1 MNDLTI
7 LTNTQLGEFISLS
20 LIHGTNTQFSYELL
34 HEVAERLVQTD
45 EIIKA
50 GISNGIHETLTKQS
64 TAFKFRLED
73 VVKTLDETL
82 APAIIEDNKETVESI
97 TDIQHHEAM
106 NKAMKV
112 DRDEGRA
119 GLSSA
124 KKTILDQ
131 LPVEEVTEQLVEQV
145 AKEVAK
151 ELTEQ
156 VKPKTVK
163 KKEPPVEVE
172 LEELAEELVEVNE
185 PELLITSKLLK
196 EMALELRQRN
206 AISKEQIVD
215 KLTELD
221 ASSTMT
227 LAPKHYAEF
236 YNFLESF
243 NV

>member
-82 APAIIEDNKETVESI
+82 APAIIEDNKETVEII
-97 TDIQHHEAM
+97 TDIEHHEAM
-106 NKAMKV
+106 GKAMKV
-112 DRDEGRA
+112 DRDEGRT
-119 GLSSA
+119 GSSNA
-124 KKTILDQ
+124 KKTAI
-131 LPVEEVTEQLVEQV
+131 EQLAERV
-145 AKEVAK
+145 AKEV
-151 ELTEQ
+151 TEQ
-156 VKPKTVK
+156 VKPKAVK
-163 KKEPPVEVE
+163 KKEKPVEVE
-172 LEELAEELVEVNE
+172 VEELAEEPVEEVKE

-196 EMALELRQRN
+196 EMALALRQRN
-206 AISKEQIVD
+206 AVPKDCIID
-215 KLTELD
+215 KLTELG

-227 LAPKHYAEF
+227 LAPKHYVEF

>member
-34 HEVAERLVQTD
+34 HEVAVRLVQTD

-97 TDIQHHEAM
+97 TDIEHHEAM

-119 GLSSA
+119 GSSSA
-124 KKTILDQ
+124 KKTVIEQ
-131 LPVEEVTEQLVEQV
+131 VTEQV
-145 AKEVAK
+145 
-151 ELTEQ
+151 TEQ
-156 VKPKTVK
+156 VKPKAVK
-163 KKEPPVEVE
+163 KKEKPVEVE
-172 LEELAEELVEVNE
+172 VEVEVEELAEEPVEEVKE

-196 EMALELRQRN
+196 EMALALRQRN
-206 AISKEQIVD
+206 AVPKDCIID
-215 KLTELD
+215 KLTELG

-227 LAPKHYAEF
+227 LAPKHYVEF

>member
-82 APAIIEDNKETVESI
+82 APAIIEDNKETVEII
-97 TDIQHHEAM
+97 TDIEHHEAM

-119 GLSSA
+119 GSSSA

-131 LPVEEVTEQLVEQV
+131 LPVEEVTEQ
-145 AKEVAK
+145 
-151 ELTEQ
+151 

-163 KKEPPVEVE
+163 KKEKPVEVE
-172 LEELAEELVEVNE
+172 GEELLCCKV
-185 PELLITSKLLK
+185 
-196 EMALELRQRN
+196 MQ
-206 AISKEQIVD
+206 QIASVVD
-215 KLTELD
+215 DTELGAAYVGRLQD
-221 ASSTMT
+221 S
-227 LAPKHYAEF
+227 LLQHCY
-236 YNFLESF
+236 
-243 NV
+243 VD

>member
-45 EIIKA
+45 EIIKS
-50 GISNGIHETLTKQS
+50 GISHGIHETLTKQS

-97 TDIQHHEAM
+97 TDIEHHEAM

-119 GLSSA
+119 GSSSA
-124 KKTILDQ
+124 NKTAI
-131 LPVEEVTEQLVEQV
+131 EQLAEQI
-145 AKEVAK
+145 
-151 ELTEQ
+151 
-156 VKPKTVK
+156 KPKATK
-163 KKEPPVEVE
+163 KKEKPVEVE
-172 LEELAEELVEVNE
+172 VEELAEEPVEEAKE

-196 EMALELRQRN
+196 EIALELRQRN
-206 AISKEQIVD
+206 AVSKDCIID
-215 KLTELD
+215 KLTELG

-227 LAPKHYAEF
+227 LAPKHYVEF

>member
-34 HEVAERLVQTD
+34 HEVAVRLVQTD

-82 APAIIEDNKETVESI
+82 APAIIEDNKETVEII
-97 TDIQHHEAM
+97 TDIEHHEAM

-119 GLSSA
+119 GSSSA
-124 KKTILDQ
+124 NKTVIEQPVKEVKPKETKKKEK
-131 LPVEEVTEQLVEQV
+131 PAEEPVEEPAEVEEVTEE
-145 AKEVAK
+145 AK
-151 ELTEQ
+151 
-156 VKPKTVK
+156 
-163 KKEPPVEVE
+163 
-172 LEELAEELVEVNE
+172 E

-196 EMALELRQRN
+196 EMALELRQRK

-215 KLTELD
+215 KLTELG

-227 LAPKHYAEF
+227 LAPKHYVEF

>member
-1 MNDLTI
+1 MNDLTN

-45 EIIKA
+45 EIIKS
-50 GISNGIHETLTKQS
+50 GISHGIHETLTKQS

-82 APAIIEDNKETVESI
+82 APAIIEDNKETVEII
-97 TDIQHHEAM
+97 TDIEHHEAM

-119 GLSSA
+119 VSSSA
-124 KKTILDQ
+124 KKTILDH
-131 LPVEEVTEQLVEQV
+131 LEVEEV
-145 AKEVAK
+145 
-151 ELTEQ
+151 
-156 VKPKTVK
+156 KPKATK
-163 KKEPPVEVE
+163 KKEKPVETPVEVE
-172 LEELAEELVEVNE
+172 VLPETEKSVEPVELTAE
-185 PELLITSKLLK
+185 PETPALTAKMLK
-196 EMALELRQRN
+196 EIALELRQRN
-206 AISKEQIVD
+206 AISKEQIID

-227 LAPKHYAEF
+227 LAPKHYTEF

-243 NV
+243 ND

>member
-45 EIIKA
+45 ELIKS
-50 GISNGIHETLTKQS
+50 GISHGIHETLTKQS

-82 APAIIEDNKETVESI
+82 APAIIEDNKETVEII
-97 TDIQHHEAM
+97 TDIEHHEAM

-119 GLSSA
+119 VSSSA
-124 KKTILDQ
+124 KK
-131 LPVEEVTEQLVEQV
+131 PVIEQVTEQV
-145 AKEVAK
+145 
-151 ELTEQ
+151 TEQ
-156 VKPKTVK
+156 VKPKAVK
-163 KKEPPVEVE
+163 KKEKPVEVE
-172 LEELAEELVEVNE
+172 VEVEVEELAEEPAEE
-185 PELLITSKLLK
+185 PELLLTSKLLK
-196 EMALELRQRN
+196 EMALELRQRK
-206 AISKEQIVD
+206 AISKEQIID

-227 LAPKHYAEF
+227 LAPKHYADF

>member
-45 EIIKA
+45 EIIKS
-50 GISNGIHETLTKQS
+50 GISHGIHETLTKQS

-82 APAIIEDNKETVESI
+82 APAIIEDNKETVEII
-97 TDIQHHEAM
+97 TDIEHHEAM

-119 GLSSA
+119 GSSSA

-131 LPVEEVTEQLVEQV
+131 LPVEEVTEQ
-145 AKEVAK
+145 
-151 ELTEQ
+151 
-156 VKPKTVK
+156 VKPKAVK
-163 KKEPPVEVE
+163 KKEKPVEVE
-172 LEELAEELVEVNE
+172 VEELAEEPVEEVKE

-206 AISKEQIVD
+206 AVPKKTIVD
-215 KLTELD
+215 KLTELG
-221 ASSTMT
+221 ASSTIT

>member
-1 MNDLTI
+1 MKDLTN
-7 LTNTQLGEFISLS
+7 LSNTQLGDFISLS
-20 LIHGTNTQFSYELL
+20 LVHGTNTQFSYELL

-45 EIIKA
+45 TIIKA

-82 APAIIEDNKETVESI
+82 APAIIEDNKETVEII

-112 DRDEGRA
+112 DRDESRSGS
-119 GLSSA
+119 SSA
-124 KKTILDQ
+124 NKTVIEQ
-131 LPVEEVTEQLVEQV
+131 PVEEV
-145 AKEVAK
+145 
-151 ELTEQ
+151 
-156 VKPKTVK
+156 KPKATK
-163 KKEPPVEVE
+163 KKEKPVEVE
-172 LEELAEELVEVNE
+172 ILAEEPAEVEVLAETEKSVELVELTAE
-185 PELLITSKLLK
+185 PEAPALTAKMLK
-196 EMALELRQRN
+196 EVALELRQRN
-206 AISKEQIVD
+206 AISKEQIID

>member
-45 EIIKA
+45 EIIKS
-50 GISNGIHETLTKQS
+50 GISHGIHETLTKQS

-97 TDIQHHEAM
+97 TDIEHHEAM

-119 GLSSA
+119 GLSST
-124 KKTILDQ
+124 KKTAI
-131 LPVEEVTEQLVEQV
+131 EQV
-145 AKEVAK
+145 
-151 ELTEQ
+151 TEQ
-156 VKPKTVK
+156 VKPKVVK
-163 KKEPPVEVE
+163 KKEKPVEVE
-172 LEELAEELVEVNE
+172 VEELAEEPVEEVKE

-196 EMALELRQRN
+196 EIALELRQRK

-215 KLTELD
+215 KLTELG

-227 LAPKHYAEF
+227 LAPKHYVEF

>member
-82 APAIIEDNKETVESI
+82 APAIIEDNKETVEII
-97 TDIQHHEAM
+97 TDIEHHEAM

-119 GLSSA
+119 GSSSA

-131 LPVEEVTEQLVEQV
+131 LPVEEVTEQV
-145 AKEVAK
+145 
-151 ELTEQ
+151 TEQ
-156 VKPKTVK
+156 VKPKAVK
-163 KKEPPVEVE
+163 KKEKPVEVE
-172 LEELAEELVEVNE
+172 VEELAEEPVEEAKE

-206 AISKEQIVD
+206 AVPKNSIID
-215 KLTELD
+215 KLTELG

-227 LAPKHYAEF
+227 LAPKHYVEF
-236 YNFLESF
+236 YNFLENF
-243 NV
+243 NG

>member
-7 LTNTQLGEFISLS
+7 LTNTQLGDFISLS

-82 APAIIEDNKETVESI
+82 APAIIEDNKETVEII

-112 DRDEGRA
+112 ERDEGRA
-119 GLSSA
+119 VPSSA
-124 KKTILDQ
+124 KK
-131 LPVEEVTEQLVEQV
+131 PVIEQV
-145 AKEVAK
+145 
-151 ELTEQ
+151 TEQ
-156 VKPKTVK
+156 VKPKAVK
-163 KKEPPVEVE
+163 KKEKPVEV
-172 LEELAEELVEVNE
+172 EELAEEPVEEVKE

-196 EMALELRQRN
+196 EMALALRQRN
-206 AISKEQIVD
+206 AVPKDCIID

-227 LAPKHYAEF
+227 LAPKHYVEF

>member
-1 MNDLTI
+1 MNDLTN

-45 EIIKA
+45 EIIKS

-97 TDIQHHEAM
+97 TDIEHHEAM

-119 GLSSA
+119 GSSSA
-124 KKTILDQ
+124 KKTAI
-131 LPVEEVTEQLVEQV
+131 EQL
-145 AKEVAK
+145 A
-151 ELTEQ
+151 EQ
-156 VKPKTVK
+156 VKPKAVK
-163 KKEPPVEVE
+163 KKEKPVEVE
-172 LEELAEELVEVNE
+172 VEETAEEPVEEAKE

-206 AISKEQIVD
+206 AVPKKTIVD
-215 KLTELD
+215 KLTELG
-221 ASSTMT
+221 ASSTIT
-227 LAPKHYAEF
+227 LAPKHYVEF

>member
-1 MNDLTI
+1 MNDLTN

-45 EIIKA
+45 EIIKS
-50 GISNGIHETLTKQS
+50 GISHGIHETLTKQS

-82 APAIIEDNKETVESI
+82 APAIIEDNKETVEII
-97 TDIQHHEAM
+97 TDIEHHEAM

-119 GLSSA
+119 GSSSA
-124 KKTILDQ
+124 NKTVI
-131 LPVEEVTEQLVEQV
+131 EQLAEQI
-145 AKEVAK
+145 
-151 ELTEQ
+151 
-156 VKPKTVK
+156 KPKATK
-163 KKEPPVEVE
+163 KKEKPVEVE
-172 LEELAEELVEVNE
+172 VEELAEEPVEEAKE

-196 EMALELRQRN
+196 EIALELRQRK

-215 KLTELD
+215 KLTELG

-227 LAPKHYAEF
+227 LAPKHYVEF

>member
-34 HEVAERLVQTD
+34 HEVAVRLVQTD

-82 APAIIEDNKETVESI
+82 APAIIEDNKETVEII

-119 GLSSA
+119 GSSSA
-124 KKTILDQ
+124 NKTAI
-131 LPVEEVTEQLVEQV
+131 EQLAEQI
-145 AKEVAK
+145 
-151 ELTEQ
+151 
-156 VKPKTVK
+156 KPKATK
-163 KKEPPVEVE
+163 KKEKPVEVE
-172 LEELAEELVEVNE
+172 VEELAEEPVEEVKE

-206 AISKEQIVD
+206 AVPKDCIID
-215 KLTELD
+215 KLTELG

-227 LAPKHYAEF
+227 LAPKHYVEF

>member
-1 MNDLTI
+1 
-7 LTNTQLGEFISLS
+7 
-20 LIHGTNTQFSYELL
+20 L

-45 EIIKA
+45 EIIKS
-50 GISNGIHETLTKQS
+50 GISHGIHETLTKQS

-82 APAIIEDNKETVESI
+82 APAIIEDNKETVEII
-97 TDIQHHEAM
+97 TDIEHHEAM

-119 GLSSA
+119 VSSSA
-124 KKTILDQ
+124 KKTILDH
-131 LPVEEVTEQLVEQV
+131 LEVEEV
-145 AKEVAK
+145 
-151 ELTEQ
+151 
-156 VKPKTVK
+156 KPKATK
-163 KKEPPVEVE
+163 KKEKPVETPVEVE
-172 LEELAEELVEVNE
+172 VLPETEKSVEPVELTAE
-185 PELLITSKLLK
+185 PETPALTAKMLK
-196 EMALELRQRN
+196 EIALELRQRN
-206 AISKEQIVD
+206 AISKEQIID

-227 LAPKHYAEF
+227 LAPKHYTEF

>member
-1 MNDLTI
+1 MKDLTI
-7 LTNTQLGEFISLS
+7 LTNTQLGDFISLS

-34 HEVAERLVQTD
+34 HEVAERLVKTD

-82 APAIIEDNKETVESI
+82 APAIIEDNKETVEI
-97 TDIQHHEAM
+97 LTDIERHEAM
-106 NKAMKV
+106 GKAMKV
-112 DRDEGRA
+112 DRDEGRTW
-119 GLSSA
+119 LFDA
-124 KKTILDQ
+124 KKHDALPVEQ
-131 LPVEEVTEQLVEQV
+131 PVEEV
-145 AKEVAK
+145 
-151 ELTEQ
+151 
-156 VKPKTVK
+156 KPKATK
-163 KKEPPVEVE
+163 KKEKPVETPAEVEVLPETEKSVEPVE
-172 LEELAEELVEVNE
+172 LTAE
-185 PELLITSKLLK
+185 PETPALTAKMLK
-196 EMALELRQRN
+196 EVALELRQRN
-206 AISKEQIVD
+206 AISKEQIID

>member
-45 EIIKA
+45 EIIKS
-50 GISNGIHETLTKQS
+50 GISHGIHETLTKQS

-97 TDIQHHEAM
+97 TDIEHHEAM

-119 GLSSA
+119 GLSST
-124 KKTILDQ
+124 KKTAI
-131 LPVEEVTEQLVEQV
+131 EQV
-145 AKEVAK
+145 
-151 ELTEQ
+151 TEQ
-156 VKPKTVK
+156 VKPKVVK
-163 KKEPPVEVE
+163 KKEKPVEVE
-172 LEELAEELVEVNE
+172 VEELAEEPVEEVKE

-206 AISKEQIVD
+206 AVPKDSIID
-215 KLTELD
+215 KLTELG

>member
-1 MNDLTI
+1 MNDLTN

-45 EIIKA
+45 EIIKS

-97 TDIQHHEAM
+97 TDIEHHEAM

-119 GLSSA
+119 GLSST
-124 KKTILDQ
+124 KKTAIEQ
-131 LPVEEVTEQLVEQV
+131 LAEQIKPKSTKKKEKPAEEPVEEPAEVEEVTEE
-145 AKEVAK
+145 AK
-151 ELTEQ
+151 
-156 VKPKTVK
+156 
-163 KKEPPVEVE
+163 
-172 LEELAEELVEVNE
+172 E

-196 EMALELRQRN
+196 EIALELRQRK

-215 KLTELD
+215 KLTELG

-227 LAPKHYAEF
+227 LAPKHYVEF
-236 YNFLESF
+236 YNFLESY

>member
-82 APAIIEDNKETVESI
+82 APAIIEDNKETVEII
-97 TDIQHHEAM
+97 TDIEHHEAM
-106 NKAMKV
+106 NKAMKI

-119 GLSSA
+119 GSSSA

-131 LPVEEVTEQLVEQV
+131 LPVEEVTEQV
-145 AKEVAK
+145 
-151 ELTEQ
+151 TEQ
-156 VKPKTVK
+156 VKPKAVK
-163 KKEPPVEVE
+163 KKEKPVEVE
-172 LEELAEELVEVNE
+172 VEVEELAEEPVEEVKE

-206 AISKEQIVD
+206 AVPKKTIID
-215 KLTELD
+215 KLTELG

-227 LAPKHYAEF
+227 LAPKHYVEF

-243 NV
+243 NG

>member
-34 HEVAERLVQTD
+34 HEVAVRLVQTD

-82 APAIIEDNKETVESI
+82 APAIIEDNKETVEII

-119 GLSSA
+119 GSSSA
-124 KKTILDQ
+124 NKTVIEQ
-131 LPVEEVTEQLVEQV
+131 VAEQVTEQV
-145 AKEVAK
+145 
-151 ELTEQ
+151 TEQ
-156 VKPKTVK
+156 IKPKATK
-163 KKEPPVEVE
+163 KKEKPVEVE
-172 LEELAEELVEVNE
+172 VEELAEEPVEEVKE

-196 EMALELRQRN
+196 EIALELRQRK
-206 AISKEQIVD
+206 AISKDCIID
-215 KLTELD
+215 KLTELG

-227 LAPKHYAEF
+227 LAPKHYVEF

>member
-1 MNDLTI
+1 MNDLTN

-45 EIIKA
+45 EIIKS

-82 APAIIEDNKETVESI
+82 APAIIEDNKETVEII
-97 TDIQHHEAM
+97 TDIEHHEAM

-119 GLSSA
+119 VSSSA
-124 KKTILDQ
+124 KKTAI
-131 LPVEEVTEQLVEQV
+131 EQV
-145 AKEVAK
+145 
-151 ELTEQ
+151 TEQ
-156 VKPKTVK
+156 VKPKETK
-163 KKEPPVEVE
+163 KKEKPVEVE
-172 LEELAEELVEVNE
+172 VEELAEEPVEEVKE

-206 AISKEQIVD
+206 AVPKKTIVD
-215 KLTELD
+215 KLTELG

-227 LAPKHYAEF
+227 LAPKYYVEF

>member
-45 EIIKA
+45 EIIKS
-50 GISNGIHETLTKQS
+50 GISHGIHETLTKQS

-73 VVKTLDETL
+73 VVKTLDGTL
-82 APAIIEDNKETVESI
+82 APAIIEDNKETVEII
-97 TDIQHHEAM
+97 TDIEHHEAM

-119 GLSSA
+119 GSSSA

-131 LPVEEVTEQLVEQV
+131 LPVEEVTEQ
-145 AKEVAK
+145 
-151 ELTEQ
+151 
-156 VKPKTVK
+156 VKPKAVK
-163 KKEPPVEVE
+163 KKEKPVEVE
-172 LEELAEELVEVNE
+172 VEELAEEPVEEVKE

-206 AISKEQIVD
+206 AVPKKTIVD
-215 KLTELD
+215 KLTELG
-221 ASSTMT
+221 ASSTIT

>member
-82 APAIIEDNKETVESI
+82 APAIIEDNKETVEII
-97 TDIQHHEAM
+97 TDIEHHEAM

-119 GLSSA
+119 GSSSA
-124 KKTILDQ
+124 NKTVIEQPVKEVKPKETKKKEK
-131 LPVEEVTEQLVEQV
+131 PAEEPVEEPAEVEEVTEE
-145 AKEVAK
+145 AK
-151 ELTEQ
+151 
-156 VKPKTVK
+156 
-163 KKEPPVEVE
+163 
-172 LEELAEELVEVNE
+172 E

-196 EMALELRQRN
+196 EMALELRQRK

-215 KLTELD
+215 KLTELG

-227 LAPKHYAEF
+227 LAPKHYVEF

>member
-50 GISNGIHETLTKQS
+50 GINYALKNQ
-64 TAFKFRLED
+64 D
-73 VVKTLDETL
+73 VGTIKPLSFTLDEVAQALDEVL
-82 APAIIEDNKETVESI
+82 AANAIEDNKETKESVEI
-97 TDIQHHEAM
+97 IVDLMAHEAM

-119 GLSSA
+119 GSSSA
-124 KKTILDQ
+124 KKAAIEQ
-131 LPVEEVTEQLVEQV
+131 VTEQV
-145 AKEVAK
+145 
-151 ELTEQ
+151 TEQ
-156 VKPKTVK
+156 VKPKAVK
-163 KKEPPVEVE
+163 KKEKPVEVE
-172 LEELAEELVEVNE
+172 VEEPVEE
-185 PELLITSKLLK
+185 PELLLTSKLLK
-196 EMALELRQRN
+196 EMALVLRQRN
-206 AISKEQIVD
+206 AVSKNSIID
-215 KLTELD
+215 KLTELG

>member
-34 HEVAERLVQTD
+34 HEVAVRLVQTD

-82 APAIIEDNKETVESI
+82 APAIIEDNKETVEII

-119 GLSSA
+119 GSSSA
-124 KKTILDQ
+124 NKTAI
-131 LPVEEVTEQLVEQV
+131 EQLAEQI
-145 AKEVAK
+145 
-151 ELTEQ
+151 
-156 VKPKTVK
+156 KPKAVK
-163 KKEPPVEVE
+163 KKEKPVEVE
-172 LEELAEELVEVNE
+172 VEELAEEPVEEVKE

-206 AISKEQIVD
+206 AVPKDCIID
-215 KLTELD
+215 KLTELG

-227 LAPKHYAEF
+227 LAPKHYVEF

-243 NV
+243 NG

>member
-45 EIIKA
+45 EIIKS
-50 GISNGIHETLTKQS
+50 GISHGIHETLTKQS

-97 TDIQHHEAM
+97 TDIEHHEAM

-119 GLSSA
+119 GSSSA
-124 KKTILDQ
+124 NKTAI
-131 LPVEEVTEQLVEQV
+131 EQLADQI
-145 AKEVAK
+145 
-151 ELTEQ
+151 
-156 VKPKTVK
+156 KPKAVK
-163 KKEPPVEVE
+163 KKEKPVEVE
-172 LEELAEELVEVNE
+172 VEELAEEPVEEVKE

-196 EMALELRQRN
+196 EIALELRQRK

-215 KLTELD
+215 KLTELG

-227 LAPKHYAEF
+227 LAPKHYVEF

>member
-1 MNDLTI
+1 MNDLTN

-45 EIIKA
+45 EIIKS
-50 GISNGIHETLTKQS
+50 GISHGIHETLTKQS

-82 APAIIEDNKETVESI
+82 APAIIEDNKETVEII
-97 TDIQHHEAM
+97 TDIEHHEAM

-119 GLSSA
+119 GSSSA
-124 KKTILDQ
+124 NKTVI
-131 LPVEEVTEQLVEQV
+131 EQL
-145 AKEVAK
+145 A
-151 ELTEQ
+151 EQ
-156 VKPKTVK
+156 VKPKAVK
-163 KKEPPVEVE
+163 KKEKPVEVE
-172 LEELAEELVEVNE
+172 VEELAEEPVEEVKE

-196 EMALELRQRN
+196 EIALELRQRK
-206 AISKEQIVD
+206 AISKDCIID
-215 KLTELD
+215 KLTELG

-227 LAPKHYAEF
+227 LAPKHYVEF

>member
-82 APAIIEDNKETVESI
+82 APAIIEDNKETVEII
-97 TDIQHHEAM
+97 TDIEHHEAM

-119 GLSSA
+119 GSSSA
-124 KKTILDQ
+124 NKTVIDHLE
-131 LPVEEVTEQLVEQV
+131 VEEV
-145 AKEVAK
+145 
-151 ELTEQ
+151 
-156 VKPKTVK
+156 KPKATK
-163 KKEPPVEVE
+163 KKEKPVETPVEVE
-172 LEELAEELVEVNE
+172 VLPETEKSVELVELTAE
-185 PELLITSKLLK
+185 PEAPTLTAKMLK
-196 EMALELRQRN
+196 EIALELRQRN

>member
-1 MNDLTI
+1 MNDLTN

-45 EIIKA
+45 EIIKS
-50 GISNGIHETLTKQS
+50 GISHGIHETLTKQS

-82 APAIIEDNKETVESI
+82 APAIIEDNKETVEII
-97 TDIQHHEAM
+97 TDIEHHEAM

-119 GLSSA
+119 VSSSA
-124 KKTILDQ
+124 KKTILDH
-131 LPVEEVTEQLVEQV
+131 LEVEEV
-145 AKEVAK
+145 
-151 ELTEQ
+151 
-156 VKPKTVK
+156 KPKATK
-163 KKEPPVEVE
+163 KKEKPVETPVEVE
-172 LEELAEELVEVNE
+172 VLPETEKSVEPVELTAE
-185 PELLITSKLLK
+185 PETPALTAKMLK
-196 EMALELRQRN
+196 EIALELRQRN
-206 AISKEQIVD
+206 AISKEQIID

-227 LAPKHYAEF
+227 LAPKHYTEF

>member
-82 APAIIEDNKETVESI
+82 APAIIEDNKETVEII

-119 GLSSA
+119 GLSST
-124 KKTILDQ
+124 KKTAI
-131 LPVEEVTEQLVEQV
+131 EQV
-145 AKEVAK
+145 
-151 ELTEQ
+151 TEQ
-156 VKPKTVK
+156 VKPKVVK
-163 KKEPPVEVE
+163 KKEKPVEVE
-172 LEELAEELVEVNE
+172 VEELAEEPVEEVKE

-206 AISKEQIVD
+206 AVPKDSIID
-215 KLTELD
+215 KLTELG

>member
-45 EIIKA
+45 EIIKS
-50 GISNGIHETLTKQS
+50 GISHGIHETLTKQS

-82 APAIIEDNKETVESI
+82 APAIIEDNKETVEII
-97 TDIQHHEAM
+97 TDIEHHEAM

-112 DRDEGRA
+112 DRDEGRTW
-119 GLSSA
+119 LFDA
-124 KKTILDQ
+124 KKHDT
-131 LPVEEVTEQLVEQV
+131 LPVEQPVQE
-145 AKEVAK
+145 
-151 ELTEQ
+151 
-156 VKPKTVK
+156 VKPKATK
-163 KKEPPVEVE
+163 KKEKPVETPAEVEVLPETEKSVEPVE
-172 LEELAEELVEVNE
+172 LTAE
-185 PELLITSKLLK
+185 PETPALTAKMLK
-196 EMALELRQRN
+196 EVALELRQRN
-206 AISKEQIVD
+206 AISKEQIID

-227 LAPKHYAEF
+227 LAPKHYTEF

>member
-45 EIIKA
+45 EIIKS
-50 GISNGIHETLTKQS
+50 GISHGIHETLTKQS

-97 TDIQHHEAM
+97 TDIEHHEAM

-119 GLSSA
+119 GSSSA
-124 KKTILDQ
+124 KKTVI
-131 LPVEEVTEQLVEQV
+131 EQLADQI
-145 AKEVAK
+145 
-151 ELTEQ
+151 
-156 VKPKTVK
+156 KPKAVK
-163 KKEPPVEVE
+163 KKEKPVEVE
-172 LEELAEELVEVNE
+172 VEELAEEPVEEVKE

-206 AISKEQIVD
+206 AVPKKTIVD
-215 KLTELD
+215 KLTELG

-227 LAPKHYAEF
+227 LAPKHYVEF

>member
-7 LTNTQLGEFISLS
+7 LTNTQIGEFISLS

-82 APAIIEDNKETVESI
+82 APAIIEDNKETVEI
-97 TDIQHHEAM
+97 IADIQHHEAM

-119 GLSSA
+119 GSSSA

-131 LPVEEVTEQLVEQV
+131 LPVEEV
-145 AKEVAK
+145 
-151 ELTEQ
+151 
-156 VKPKTVK
+156 KPKAVK
-163 KKEPPVEVE
+163 KKEKPVEVE
-172 LEELAEELVEVNE
+172 VEELAEEVEEVNE
-185 PELLITSKLLK
+185 PELLLTSKLLK
-196 EMALELRQRN
+196 EMALKLRQRN
-206 AISKEQIVD
+206 AVSKNSIID
-215 KLTELD
+215 KLTELG

>member
-45 EIIKA
+45 EIIKS
-50 GISNGIHETLTKQS
+50 GINYALKNQ
-64 TAFKFRLED
+64 D
-73 VVKTLDETL
+73 VGTIKPLSFTLDEVAQALDEVL
-82 APAIIEDNKETVESI
+82 AANADEDNDETKEVVEII
-97 TDIQHHEAM
+97 TDLMAHEAM

-119 GLSSA
+119 GSSSA

-131 LPVEEVTEQLVEQV
+131 LPVEQVTEQV
-145 AKEVAK
+145 
-151 ELTEQ
+151 TEQ
-156 VKPKTVK
+156 VKPKAVK
-163 KKEPPVEVE
+163 KKEKPVEVE
-172 LEELAEELVEVNE
+172 VEELAEEPAEVEE

-196 EMALELRQRN
+196 EIALELRQRK
-206 AISKEQIVD
+206 AISKDCIID
-215 KLTELD
+215 KLTELG

>member
-34 HEVAERLVQTD
+34 HEIAERLVQTD

-50 GISNGIHETLTKQS
+50 GISKGIHEKLTKQS
-64 TAFKFRLED
+64 TAFKYRLED

-82 APAIIEDNKETVESI
+82 APTIIEDNKETVEII
-97 TDIQHHEAM
+97 TDIEHHEAM

-119 GLSSA
+119 GSSSA
-124 KKTILDQ
+124 KKTAI
-131 LPVEEVTEQLVEQV
+131 EQLAEQV
-145 AKEVAK
+145 AKEV
-151 ELTEQ
+151 TEQ
-156 VKPKTVK
+156 VKPKAVK
-163 KKEPPVEVE
+163 KKEKPVEVE
-172 LEELAEELVEVNE
+172 VEELAEEPVEEVKE
-185 PELLITSKLLK
+185 PELLLTSKLLK
-196 EMALELRQRN
+196 EIALELRQRN